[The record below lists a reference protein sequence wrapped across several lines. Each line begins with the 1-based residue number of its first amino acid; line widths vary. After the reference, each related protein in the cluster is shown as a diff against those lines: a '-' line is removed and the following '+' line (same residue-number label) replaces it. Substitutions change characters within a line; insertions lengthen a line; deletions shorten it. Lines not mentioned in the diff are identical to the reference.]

1 MALKEQGGKGNAMK
15 VHIEMDMTP
24 EEARTLMGLPDIV
37 PLQQQMM
44 EEMKTRMRA
53 AFDAGDPEGAFRAW
67 MPPGGAEAF
76 QKFQKALWDSA
87 AGMAGKAGDRPG
99 RPTP

>member
-1 MALKEQGGKGNAMK
+1 MK

-24 EEARTLMGLPDIV
+24 EEARTLMGLPDIA

-44 EEMKTRMRA
+44 EEMKARVRA
-53 AFDAGDPEGAFRAW
+53 AFDAGDTEAAMRAW

-76 QKFQKALWDSA
+76 QAFQKALWDSA
-87 AGMAGKAGDRPG
+87 AGMAGKAGG
-99 RPTP
+99 RPAR